1 MSISIN
7 QSLLFLKINYHF
19 YTANLFNCTM
29 KAATL
34 LYSKSFLVTT
44 ISFGV
49 LMIIFD
55 YATGS
60 DIELFSFL
68 LTIVLFGLTMS
79 LVFVSLQ
86 ISELK
91 RLGVEELTA
100 ESLSVEQH
108 RSFTSSLTKQK
119 AVERINIDPAFS
131 KMKIRKTASG
141 LRIKTPIT
149 LKSFGEVINIEFNQ
163 PLANDPLKISISS
176 RPKIK
181 TTMVDLGKNMENVN
195 SLYQLLK

>member
-1 MSISIN
+1 
-7 QSLLFLKINYHF
+7 
-19 YTANLFNCTM
+19 M
-29 KAATL
+29 KATTL

-44 ISFGV
+44 IAFGI
-49 LMIIFD
+49 LMMIFD

-60 DIELFSFL
+60 DIELISFL
-68 LTIVLFGLTMS
+68 LTTVLFGLTMS
-79 LVFVSLQ
+79 LVFVTLQ

-108 RSFTSSLTKQK
+108 RRFESSITKQK
-119 AVERINIDPAFS
+119 AVERINIDPVYS
-131 KMKIRKTASG
+131 KMNIRKTANG

-149 LKSFGEVINIEFNQ
+149 LKSFGEIISIEFDQ
-163 PLANDPLKISISS
+163 PLASDPLKITLTS

-181 TTMVDLGKNMENVN
+181 TTMVDLGKNLENVN